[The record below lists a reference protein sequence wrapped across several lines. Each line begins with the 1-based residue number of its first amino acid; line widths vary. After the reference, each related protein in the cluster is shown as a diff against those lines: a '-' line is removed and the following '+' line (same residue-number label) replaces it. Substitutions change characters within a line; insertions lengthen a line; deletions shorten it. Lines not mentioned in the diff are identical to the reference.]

1 MGEGHTFGDPDD
13 AEHSKARALIEYAA
27 WFQRKAQTINGT
39 MINGTMADITNDPNI
54 EIFWWID
61 WACTD
66 QDNPGPDMAALPA
79 YAAVCAGMV
88 AAWSD
93 EYAGRAWVRRHS
105 PHCSGPHT
113 HTQRRRPC

>member
-1 MGEGHTFGDPDD
+1 MSEGHQFGDPDD

-27 WFQRKAQTINGT
+27 WLKRGYV
-39 MINGTMADITNDPNI
+39 GPHI

-79 YAAVCAGMV
+79 FAAVC
-88 AAWSD
+88 
-93 EYAGRAWVRRHS
+93 
-105 PHCSGPHT
+105 
-113 HTQRRRPC
+113 